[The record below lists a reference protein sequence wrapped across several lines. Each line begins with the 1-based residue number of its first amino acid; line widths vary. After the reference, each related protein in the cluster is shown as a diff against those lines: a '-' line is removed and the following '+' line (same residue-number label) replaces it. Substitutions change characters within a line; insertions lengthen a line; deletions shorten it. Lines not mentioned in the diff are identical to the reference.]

1 MAATEKSPQSFCCLG
16 HAVIIVNDMPSGLA
30 SITDWLMGPEPLDQG
45 PDSGAL
51 RLEELQ
57 LPGALSASGG
67 PLHRLRPLWGTRCS
81 HLWPRW
87 LFLRALGLIYFSA
100 FYSLLFQIK
109 GLIGPDGI
117 LPARDYLEAVLKY
130 YGSYRYW
137 FAPTLLWFS
146 SSNPTLMLICAVG
159 LAASILL
166 ILNLWPRGMLAVCFV
181 AYLSFVGA
189 GQDFAGYQSDGM
201 LLSAGFISIFFASP
215 GFLPRLGRANA
226 PSRASL
232 FLLQLVWFS
241 IYFESGLAKM
251 MSGEPAWRNFTAMDN
266 YYQNG
271 PLPTWIG
278 WYAQQLPHWF
288 HAGTVGITLA
298 AELVIIWMLFLPRRL
313 RIICFWIVT
322 PFEMGIIVTA
332 NYTFLNYLVLS
343 LGILLLDDRFVDW
356 FWRGTWRRWLAG
368 SGGAAGATGELL
380 PQPVTPAGG
389 AFAASSPEEPQ
400 SLPRMLWQQ
409 LRASVGGLCLA
420 LVFYSIVA
428 QLLAMM
434 LPWLPLPTAPVRA
447 LEPFRIA
454 NRYGLFA
461 VMTPQRYEIEFQ
473 GTEDGTTWTP
483 YPFRYKPQDP
493 AKAPGIYAPYQ
504 PRFDWNLW
512 FASLGPWREYPFVV
526 YTEERLLKN
535 DPEVL
540 HLFAG
545 NPFAGAPPKRI
556 RAVIWQYWFTD
567 IATKR
572 STGRWWRR
580 QLLGLYAPG
589 LQREADGKITAVD
602 SSEVAPVPDQR

>member
-1 MAATEKSPQSFCCLG
+1 MQ
-16 HAVIIVNDMPSGLA
+16 SGLA
-30 SITDWLMGPEPLDQG
+30 SITDWLMGPEPLDHG
-45 PDSGAL
+45 PGSRDLSA
-51 RLEELQ
+51 EESQ
-57 LPGALSASGG
+57 LPSALSASGG
-67 PLHRLRPLWGTRCS
+67 PLHRLRSLWGPRSS

-87 LFLRALGLIYFSA
+87 LFLRTLGLIYFSA
-100 FYSLLFQIK
+100 FYSLLFQVK

-130 YGSYRYW
+130 YGAYRFW

-146 SSNPTLMLICAVG
+146 SSNHSLMLICWVG
-159 LAASILL
+159 LAAAILL
-166 ILNLWPRGMLAVCFV
+166 TLNLWPRGMLVVCFV

-201 LLSAGFISIFFASP
+201 LLSAGFISMFFAPP
-215 GFLPRLGRANA
+215 GFRPRLGRANA
-226 PSRASL
+226 PTRASL
-232 FLLQLVWFS
+232 FLLQLVWFT

-251 MSGEPAWRNFTAMDN
+251 LSGEPAWRNFTAMDN

-271 PLPTWIG
+271 PLPTWLG

-288 HAGTVGITLA
+288 HAGTVGLTLA
-298 AELVIIWMLFLPRRL
+298 VELVIVWMLFLPRRL
-313 RIICFWIVT
+313 RIICFWMVT
-322 PFEMGIIVTA
+322 PFEIGIIVTA

-343 LGILLLDDRFVDW
+343 LGILLLDDRFADW
-356 FWRGTWRRWLAG
+356 FWRLCRRRSLAG
-368 SGGAAGATGELL
+368 TGNTAATGAEPSPAPAAAAVPAINLAARG
-380 PQPVTPAGG
+380 PQ
-389 AFAASSPEEPQ
+389 EPR
-400 SLPRMLWQQ
+400 SLPRTLWLQV
-409 LRASVGGLCLA
+409 RASVGGLCLA

-428 QLLAMM
+428 QLLAMI

-447 LEPFRIA
+447 LDPFRIA

-483 YPFRYKPQDP
+483 YPFRYKPQDL
-493 AKAPGIYAPYQ
+493 ATAPGIYAPYQ

-535 DPEVL
+535 DAEVL
-540 HLFAG
+540 HLFAA

-567 IATKR
+567 IPTKR
-572 STGRWWRR
+572 TTGMWWRR

-602 SSEVAPVPDQR
+602 SSEIAPAPDQR